1 MHRGIIKVLT
11 VYSSPP
17 RSRSP
22 HKIVKETLAT
32 PPSSPF
38 KSRLQSPSKRARI
51 PPTPHRPSI
60 DAFWSQEV
68 INDWNDQY
76 SPKKTPKS
84 SRRNKLIS
92 LDNSDEDISPS
103 ASPRKSPLKSPSK
116 RDKGDLEKRRL
127 FNDRKHGIATSF
139 LAEVDEIISGSQ
151 VAKLAESTGGI
162 KIIWSKKL
170 SSTAGRANWRR
181 EAIRHRSLD
190 GTVSTNTHHHHAVI
204 ELAEKVIDDEHRLI
218 NVIAHEYCHLANFMI
233 SGIKDNP
240 HGKEFKQWAAKCT
253 KAFKDRGVEV
263 TTKHSYDISYK
274 YIWVCTEA
282 SCGIE
287 YKRHSKSIDPAKHTC
302 GACKSKLLQI
312 QPAPRKGQEL
322 GKRSEYQ
329 QFVKKEYERVKKE
342 HPGAGFGEVM
352 AVLGREFRER
362 KRSKAEAEVVVKEDF
377 PVETENEGVDSMLK
391 ELGGLSL
398 G

>member
-1 MHRGIIKVLT
+1 M
-11 VYSSPP
+11 
-17 RSRSP
+17 
-22 HKIVKETLAT
+22 T
-32 PPSSPF
+32 PPSSPS

-76 SPKKTPKS
+76 SPTKTPKS
-84 SRRNKLIS
+84 NRRNRFVILG
-92 LDNSDEDISPS
+92 DSDEDISPT
-103 ASPRKSPLKSPSK
+103 AAPRKSPPKSPAK
-116 RDKGDLEKRRL
+116 RDKATIEKGKL
-127 FNDRKHGIATSF
+127 FNNRKHETASTF
-139 LAEVDEIISGSQ
+139 LAEVDKIITGGQ
-151 VAKLAESTGGI
+151 VAQLAESTGGI

-181 EAIRHRSLD
+181 EAVRHRSPS
-190 GTVSTNTHHHHAVI
+190 GTISVGDHRHHASI
-204 ELAEKVIDDEHRLI
+204 ELAEKVIDDEHRLF

-233 SGIKDNP
+233 SGIKNNP
-240 HGKEFKQWAAKCT
+240 HGKEFKQWASKCT

-274 YIWVCTEA
+274 YIWVCTET

-329 QFVKKEYERVKKE
+329 DFVKREYERVKREK
-342 HPGAGFGEVM
+342 PGAGFGEVM
-352 AVLGREFRER
+352 AVLGRDFREK
-362 KRSKAEAEVVVKEDF
+362 KRSEADLNAATKEDHA
-377 PVETENEGVDSMLK
+377 VESKDTGVDSMLK